1 MINFAYSMFELKS
14 ASQRSAD
21 RKAKTGSVVY
31 ETASTEKETWFDS
44 VMGKAKSFREAT
56 SKVRGEMG
64 TKMRQK
70 VEGFAS
76 EKLGIP
82 AHKLHVPTKLK
93 QKTKVAADDTKSMAK
108 WWSGAEL
115 KSLVSYGAVNIFGQ
129 LDIWG
134 KEFSK
139 AMWGGINSL
148 PMSTGKS
155 QTSDK
160 MLDALLAS
168 QASRANNFR
177 L

>member
-1 MINFAYSMFELKS
+1 MTNFAYSMYELKT

-31 ETASTEKETWFDS
+31 EATSTEKESWFDS

-56 SKVRGEMG
+56 SKARGEMG
-64 TKMRQK
+64 TKMRQRA
-70 VEGFAS
+70 ELFAT

-82 AHKLHVPTKLK
+82 AHKLHMPTKLK
-93 QKTKVAADDTKSMAK
+93 QKTKSVSDETKSMAK

-139 AMWGGINSL
+139 ALWGGINSL

-155 QTSDK
+155 HTGEK

-168 QASRANNFR
+168 QASRANSFK